1 MIWLWTSIAGLLGF
15 FISRRFTK
23 NYLSS
28 TTNVESD
35 ENERLMQV
43 RNQTMRLSELNSLKN
58 SLDVSKKETEALLK
72 SKDRLEIILNQLE
85 QKIES
90 KQTAISETLLTRFSK
105 HLRHL
110 LHEGAS
116 TSIQLSENIEY
127 LEGALA
133 LLTVMNNYK
142 WGFEVNTD
150 NIAPIDLGRKV
161 RSITLT
167 PWLFE
172 QMWEDVLGG
181 DIEKL
186 VVLELSTDTYELSA
200 VLKNSTKEIEYRTA
214 LL

>member
-1 MIWLWTSIAGLLGF
+1 MIWFWIAIALISGF
-15 FISRRFTK
+15 IISRVITK
-23 NYLSS
+23 NRIVS
-28 TTNVESD
+28 THNLESD
-35 ENERLMQV
+35 ENERLMHV

-72 SKDRLEIILNQLE
+72 SKDRLEIILTLLE

-90 KQTAISETLLTRFSK
+90 NQTAISETLLTRFSK

-116 TSIQLSENIEY
+116 SRIQLSENIEY

-133 LLTVMNNYK
+133 LLTVMNNHK
-142 WGFEVNTD
+142 WGFEINTD
-150 NIAPIDLGRKV
+150 NIAPIDMGRQV
-161 RSITLT
+161 SSITLT

-172 QMWEDVLGG
+172 QMWEEVLEGS
-181 DIEKL
+181 IEKL
-186 VVLELSTDTYELSA
+186 VVLDLSTDTYELSA
-200 VLKNSTKEIEYRTA
+200 VLKYSTKELEYRTA

>member
-1 MIWLWTSIAGLLGF
+1 MIWFWIAIALISGF
-15 FISRRFTK
+15 IISRVITK
-23 NYLSS
+23 NRIVS
-28 TTNVESD
+28 THNLESD
-35 ENERLMQV
+35 ENERLMHV

-72 SKDRLEIILNQLE
+72 SKDRLEIILTLLE

-90 KQTAISETLLTRFSK
+90 NQTAISETLLTRFSK

-116 TSIQLSENIEY
+116 SRIQLSENIEY

-133 LLTVMNNYK
+133 LLTVMNNHK
-142 WGFEVNTD
+142 WGFEINTD
-150 NIAPIDLGRKV
+150 NIAPIDRGRQV
-161 RSITLT
+161 SSITLT

-172 QMWEDVLGG
+172 QMWEEVLEGS
-181 DIEKL
+181 IEKL
-186 VVLELSTDTYELSA
+186 VVLDLSTDTYELSA
-200 VLKNSTKEIEYRTA
+200 VLKYSTKELEYRTA